1 MNKGFKGIVIT
12 LALVLALTL
21 AVGLS
26 ACNETEYYSVSTEC
40 NVDQSIAQITVSPST
55 NTQGYQ
61 KGEAAYVTVAIAP
74 GSKYEVESVSANGTA
89 LSCGQDGKY
98 NFTVEGNTK
107 ISVQIIQTTDVAL
120 TVSADDEKGSFV
132 VSPVGTVFAPN
143 TTVQITATAKEGYIL
158 KSYTVNGTETH
169 ASADGS
175 LSLTLKVDTQ
185 IVVNFVAHM
194 EENVFATLQGRLK
207 VKGSYFYDAD
217 DDDYDF
223 THNIET
229 VFGDK
234 QISQIESDAETGK
247 VYFESVFGKN
257 NRNITVIQ
265 HTNKNTVVE
274 LTSDELFETYYN
286 PFDLLA
292 ASDFEKVS
300 DTEYVMYNA
309 AKAKEAASALSGWT
323 ESIASFTITV
333 ENGVAT
339 KLHIVTERIQP
350 SSASET
356 YVSTYDLDL
365 SEHGT
370 ASVDTLYTQPYPHT
384 ADHDVLA
391 SALQAASEKAA
402 YTVRHQG
409 HEVGY
414 KEPEGGET
422 RPGYGDTDYKVYV
435 NEQMV
440 YDSYKNEEHGY
451 VALDGY
457 VYPFDYLKS
466 SNQVV
471 LRDPV
476 DVESIAYYQPSLL
489 GFDVALFKKVDE
501 NKYTL
506 HQDSMAQTVAPYFA
520 IGNEQAYY
528 KYAQDLTLI
537 LADGALK
544 QVVFTYKTYGIEE
557 TVTLTFDFNTAFD
570 VKTDLGL
577 DFENASKTSV
587 LDDYIGQYKDNEGNF
602 LTVDKSGFTLNGS
615 KIALTEYHQS
625 TDITA
630 EYFVGTWENKSVTIS
645 KLSKE
650 QISVATDDLSIIY
663 ILDKVDTTTVKI
675 PDEYHGVWK
684 YKDSNYDDTFVFQTY
699 TIKYNGA
706 LMTVISYSESEGII
720 AKLDSYTYN
729 FEVQQVKNGNE
740 TVTALYVLIIDNRSG
755 TALDQFH
762 AFKTTDSAGI
772 EIPADYVG
780 LYMSSDETFKV
791 RITYSDITINGQPF
805 TPTSYSSETGFVG
818 TYGTDTA
825 FVVSFYSV
833 FGKVNKDKLYIS
845 ANGGQVLERTTA
857 FNTKYIGTWATD
869 KDSTYDYTIVI
880 TDTSITVNGKPYP
893 VQFDENYGYVVN
905 FEGDPYTKYILV
917 GYNIYGNFFMT
928 LYDDNDLMVV
938 LFKKISTKVP
948 EEIIGTWEGADGA
961 TKITAVIDKNGKLQ
975 LKIGD
980 AAFVSIRAEYDVEEG
995 QFEFDLNG
1003 TKTFFTYD
1011 AEAKKFNLYQVDG
1024 GYDVDFTLG
1033 ANINAPKNLQHTWT
1047 SEDGTSITINE
1058 HNIIFSLE
1066 GGEPITITKAT
1077 ITDYSSNQHLSY
1089 YVEFYVGERCYTFEY
1104 GTYGDNATL
1113 SFDKDGKTVFKM
1125 LVFVTTTK

>member
-1 MNKGFKGIVIT
+1 MNKGLKGIVIA
-12 LALVLALTL
+12 LVLVLALAL
-21 AVGLS
+21 GLS
-26 ACNETEYYSVSTEC
+26 ACDEPEYYSVSVTS
-40 NVDQSIAQITVSPST
+40 NLPGDQSVQAYASAPKDAK
-55 NTQGYQ
+55 GYQ
-61 KGEAAYVTVAIAP
+61 KGETAYVYALVAP
-74 GSKYEVESVSANGTA
+74 GSKLTVESVTANGTTLTA
-89 LSCGQDGKY
+89 DNEGRY
-98 NFTVEGNTK
+98 PFTVEGNTM
-107 ISVQIIQTTDVAL
+107 INVVFVQSDNVRL
-120 TVSADDEKGSFV
+120 NVSADDEKGSFV

-158 KSYTVNGTETH
+158 KSYTVNGTETR

-217 DDDYDF
+217 NDDYDF

-333 ENGVAT
+333 ENEVAT

-356 YVSTYDLDL
+356 YVSTYDFDL

-391 SALQAASEKAA
+391 SALQAASEKAV

-440 YDSYKNEEHGY
+440 YDSYKDEEHGY

-476 DVESIAYYQPSLL
+476 NVESIAHYQPSFL
-489 GFDVALFKKVDE
+489 GFDVALFKKVGE

-506 HQDSMAQTVAPYFA
+506 HQDSMARLIAPYFA

-528 KYAQDLTLI
+528 AFATDLTLT
-537 LADGALK
+537 LKDGVLD

-557 TVTLTFDFNTAFD
+557 TVTLSFDFDTAFD

-577 DFENASKTSV
+577 DFDNASKTSV
-587 LDDYIGQYKDNEGNF
+587 LDDFIGQYKDNMGNF
-602 LTVDKSGFTLNGS
+602 CDVDKTGFTLNGT
-615 KIALTEYHQS
+615 KIQDLKYYSATED
-625 TDITA
+625 TTA
-630 EYFVGTWENKSVTIS
+630 YFTGLWDNKSVTIS
-645 KLSKE
+645 KLSAK
-650 QISVATDDLSIIY
+650 QLSIVTDNLAI
-663 ILDKVDTTTVKI
+663 IFVLDKVDASIVKI
-675 PDEYHGVWK
+675 PSEFYGVWK
-684 YKDSNYDDTFVFQTY
+684 YKDDNYDDTFIFQTY
-699 TIKYNGA
+699 IAKYNGE
-706 LMTVISYSESEGII
+706 LLNVISYSKNEGLI
-720 AKLDSYTYN
+720 ARKGSFTYN
-729 FEVQQVKNGNE
+729 FEIQQVKDGEE
-740 TVTALYVLIIDNRSG
+740 TITALYVLIIDNESG
-755 TALDQFH
+755 SALDQFH
-762 AFKTTDSAGI
+762 ARKTTESVGV

-780 LYMSSDETFKV
+780 LYMSDDEKYKV
-791 RITYSDITINGQPF
+791 KISYSDITINGEPF
-805 TPTSYSSETGFVG
+805 IPSSYSAADGFIG
-818 TYGTDTA
+818 TYGSDTE
-825 FVVSFYSV
+825 FVVAFNNV
-833 FGKVNKDKLYIS
+833 FGQVDKDKLYIS
-845 ANGGQVLERTTA
+845 ANGGQVLKRTDA
-857 FNTKYIGTWATD
+857 FNTNYIGTWTSD
-869 KDSTYDYTIVI
+869 KNSAYNYTVVI
-880 TDTSITVNGKPYP
+880 TDTSVTINGISYP
-893 VQFDENYGYVVN
+893 VQYDEKYGYKVN
-905 FEGDPYTKYILV
+905 IEGDPYTKFILF
-917 GYNIYGNFFMT
+917 GYNQYGNPYLS
-928 LYDDNDLMVV
+928 LYDDKDLMVV
-938 LFKKISTKVP
+938 LFKKVPTKVP
-948 EEIIGTWEGADGA
+948 EEIIGLWEGMDGTTA
-961 TKITAVIDKNGKLQ
+961 ITAIVDKNGKLQ
-975 LKIGD
+975 IKIGD
-980 AAFVSIRAEYDVEEG
+980 GEFVAINAEYDTAEN
-995 QFEFDLNG
+995 QFEFKLGDKTTFFEYRAD
-1003 TKTFFTYD
+1003 TKT
-1011 AEAKKFNLYQVDG
+1011 FNLYQVE
-1024 GYDVDFTLG
+1024 GYNVDFTKSS
-1033 ANINAPKNLQHTWT
+1033 NFTTPKAMQGTWT
-1047 SEDGTSITINE
+1047 SDKGATVTIEKNK
-1058 HNIIFSLE
+1058 IVVTLE
-1066 GGEPITITKAT
+1066 TGESFTITEAT
-1077 ITDYSSNQHLSY
+1077 VTDENGICHIAFTIGNDEYDI
-1089 YVEFYVGERCYTFEY
+1089 EY
-1104 GTYGDNATL
+1104 GTYGEALGMQNL
-1113 SFDKDGKTVFKM
+1113 
-1125 LVFVTTTK
+1125 TKKKFYMMKKAAV

>member
-61 KGEAAYVTVAIAP
+61 KGETAYVTVAIAP
-74 GSKYEVESVSANGTA
+74 GSKYAVESVSANGTA

-309 AKAKEAASALSGWT
+309 TKAKEAASALSGWT

-356 YVSTYDLDL
+356 YVSTYDFDL

-384 ADHDVLA
+384 ADHDVSL
-391 SALQAASEKAA
+391 
-402 YTVRHQG
+402 RHFKP
-409 HEVGY
+409 HP
-414 KEPEGGET
+414 KRPRT
-422 RPGYGDTDYKVYV
+422 RCATKV
-435 NEQMV
+435 
-440 YDSYKNEEHGY
+440 
-451 VALDGY
+451 
-457 VYPFDYLKS
+457 
-466 SNQVV
+466 
-471 LRDPV
+471 
-476 DVESIAYYQPSLL
+476 
-489 GFDVALFKKVDE
+489 
-501 NKYTL
+501 T
-506 HQDSMAQTVAPYFA
+506 
-520 IGNEQAYY
+520 
-528 KYAQDLTLI
+528 
-537 LADGALK
+537 
-544 QVVFTYKTYGIEE
+544 
-557 TVTLTFDFNTAFD
+557 
-570 VKTDLGL
+570 
-577 DFENASKTSV
+577 
-587 LDDYIGQYKDNEGNF
+587 
-602 LTVDKSGFTLNGS
+602 
-615 KIALTEYHQS
+615 
-625 TDITA
+625 
-630 EYFVGTWENKSVTIS
+630 KSVTKS
-645 KLSKE
+645 PK
-650 QISVATDDLSIIY
+650 A
-663 ILDKVDTTTVKI
+663 
-675 PDEYHGVWK
+675 
-684 YKDSNYDDTFVFQTY
+684 
-699 TIKYNGA
+699 
-706 LMTVISYSESEGII
+706 
-720 AKLDSYTYN
+720 AKLVPATATPTTRCTSTN
-729 FEVQQVKNGNE
+729 KWFTTHIRTKNTATSHL
-740 TVTALYVLIIDNRSG
+740 TVTSILS
-755 TALDQFH
+755 
-762 AFKTTDSAGI
+762 
-772 EIPADYVG
+772 
-780 LYMSSDETFKV
+780 
-791 RITYSDITINGQPF
+791 TISNPQTKSYCA
-805 TPTSYSSETGFVG
+805 TP
-818 TYGTDTA
+818 
-825 FVVSFYSV
+825 
-833 FGKVNKDKLYIS
+833 
-845 ANGGQVLERTTA
+845 
-857 FNTKYIGTWATD
+857 
-869 KDSTYDYTIVI
+869 
-880 TDTSITVNGKPYP
+880 
-893 VQFDENYGYVVN
+893 
-905 FEGDPYTKYILV
+905 
-917 GYNIYGNFFMT
+917 
-928 LYDDNDLMVV
+928 
-938 LFKKISTKVP
+938 
-948 EEIIGTWEGADGA
+948 
-961 TKITAVIDKNGKLQ
+961 
-975 LKIGD
+975 
-980 AAFVSIRAEYDVEEG
+980 
-995 QFEFDLNG
+995 
-1003 TKTFFTYD
+1003 
-1011 AEAKKFNLYQVDG
+1011 
-1024 GYDVDFTLG
+1024 
-1033 ANINAPKNLQHTWT
+1033 
-1047 SEDGTSITINE
+1047 
-1058 HNIIFSLE
+1058 
-1066 GGEPITITKAT
+1066 
-1077 ITDYSSNQHLSY
+1077 
-1089 YVEFYVGERCYTFEY
+1089 
-1104 GTYGDNATL
+1104 
-1113 SFDKDGKTVFKM
+1113 
-1125 LVFVTTTK
+1125 

>member
-1 MNKGFKGIVIT
+1 MNKGLKGIVIA
-12 LALVLALTL
+12 LVLVLALAL
-21 AVGLS
+21 GLS
-26 ACNETEYYSVSTEC
+26 ACDEPEYYSVSVTS
-40 NVDQSIAQITVSPST
+40 NLPGDQSVQAYASAPKDAK
-55 NTQGYQ
+55 GYQ
-61 KGEAAYVTVAIAP
+61 KGETAYVYALVAP
-74 GSKYEVESVSANGTA
+74 GSKLTVESVTANGTTLTA
-89 LSCGQDGKY
+89 DNEGRY
-98 NFTVEGNTK
+98 PFTVEGNTM
-107 ISVQIIQTTDVAL
+107 INVVFVQSDNVRL
-120 TVSADDEKGSFV
+120 NVSADSEKGTYTMNPDGV
-132 VSPVGTVFAPN
+132 LFAPN
-143 TTVQITATAKEGYIL
+143 TDVTITATAKDGYAL
-158 KSYTVNGTETH
+158 KNYVINDVETEPSY
-169 ASADGS
+169 DGS
-175 LSLTLKVDTQ
+175 LSLTLKIDTTVK
-185 IVVNFVAHM
+185 INFVPRM
-194 EENVFATLQGRLK
+194 EDGVFSTLQGRLK

-333 ENGVAT
+333 ENEVAT

-356 YVSTYDLDL
+356 YVSTYDFDL

-391 SALQAASEKAA
+391 SALQAASEKAV

-440 YDSYKNEEHGY
+440 YDSYKDEEHGY

-476 DVESIAYYQPSLL
+476 NVESIAHYQPSFL

-587 LDDYIGQYKDNEGNF
+587 LDDYIGQYKDSFGNF
-602 LTVDKSGFTLNGS
+602 LTVDKSGFNYNGS
-615 KIALTEYHQS
+615 DIAIDQYIAATETEPAYFIGTWNNKVVSIMKFSSKQIL
-625 TDITA
+625 ITSDDYSVNVTLDA
-630 EYFVGTWENKSVTIS
+630 VDTGVVTVDKKFVGVWEINDEKEDLHYKVRVQSHAVWVNDVECELISYTENEGATI
-645 KLSKE
+645 KL
-650 QISVATDDLSIIY
+650 
-663 ILDKVDTTTVKI
+663 
-675 PDEYHGVWK
+675 G
-684 YKDSNYDDTFVFQTY
+684 DDTLYLLNAAEDKDGKFVSAM
-699 TIKYNGA
+699 IKFANNEYVKFT
-706 LMTVISYSESEGII
+706 LLETTES
-720 AKLDSYTYN
+720 
-729 FEVQQVKNGNE
+729 V
-740 TVTALYVLIIDNRSG
+740 
-755 TALDQFH
+755 
-762 AFKTTDSAGI
+762 GI
-772 EIPADYVG
+772 EIPEEYVG
-780 LYMSSDETFKV
+780 LYMTDDETYKV
-791 RITYSDITINGQPF
+791 TITYSTITINGVEF
-805 TPTSYSSETGFVG
+805 IPTSYTAADGFVG
-818 TYGTDTA
+818 TYGSDTSYRVA
-825 FVVSFYSV
+825 FYSV
-833 FGKVNKDKLYIS
+833 SGNVNKDILQIGNGEKLNRVES
-845 ANGGQVLERTTA
+845 LNK
-857 FNTKYIGTWATD
+857 NYIGTWES
-869 KDSTYDYTIVI
+869 DSEITAYHYTVVFTETTLKINDVF
-880 TDTSITVNGKPYP
+880 YP
-893 VQFDENYGYVVN
+893 VKYNQTYGYEVE
-905 FEGDPYTKYILV
+905 FEGDGYTTYILFF
-917 GYNIYGNFFMT
+917 YNKYGNPSMIMYSNSGT
-928 LYDDNDLMVV
+928 TINLY
-938 LFKKISTKVP
+938 KKIPTKVP
-948 EEIIGTWEGADGA
+948 EEIIGTWEGVDGT
-961 TKITAVIDKNGKLQ
+961 TKITAVIDKDGKLQ

-980 AAFVSIRAEYDVEEG
+980 AAFVSIRAEYDVEKG

-1024 GYDVDFTLG
+1024 YDVDFTKLAKIEMPESYFG
-1033 ANINAPKNLQHTWT
+1033 TWVSDDGQTKVIASKGHLSVAIN
-1047 SEDGTSITINE
+1047 
-1058 HNIIFSLE
+1058 
-1066 GGEPITITKAT
+1066 GGELVEATEASYDEFGVYFTIDGVEYSLSSSYGEDNQIFFANS
-1077 ITDYSSNQHLSY
+1077 DYS
-1089 YVEFYVGERCYTFEY
+1089 FRCML
-1104 GTYGDNATL
+1104 TL
-1113 SFDKDGKTVFKM
+1113 QA
-1125 LVFVTTTK
+1125 

>member
-21 AVGLS
+21 VVGLS

-61 KGEAAYVTVAIAP
+61 KGETAYVTVAIAP

-158 KSYTVNGTETH
+158 KSYTVNGTETR

-356 YVSTYDLDL
+356 YVSTYDFDL

-422 RPGYGDTDYKVYV
+422 RPGYGDTDYNVYV

-440 YDSYKNEEHGY
+440 YDSYKDEEHGY

-570 VKTDLGL
+570 VKPTS
-577 DFENASKTSV
+577 ASTLKTQAKPAFS
-587 LDDYIGQYKDNEGNF
+587 
-602 LTVDKSGFTLNGS
+602 
-615 KIALTEYHQS
+615 
-625 TDITA
+625 
-630 EYFVGTWENKSVTIS
+630 TIS
-645 KLSKE
+645 SDNTKTAS
-650 QISVATDDLSIIY
+650 ATSSPLTSQAS
-663 ILDKVDTTTVKI
+663 TTTARTL
-675 PDEYHGVWK
+675 P
-684 YKDSNYDDTFVFQTY
+684 STN
-699 TIKYNGA
+699 
-706 LMTVISYSESEGII
+706 ISRQPKPSPLTS
-720 AKLDSYTYN
+720 
-729 FEVQQVKNGNE
+729 
-740 TVTALYVLIIDNRSG
+740 
-755 TALDQFH
+755 
-762 AFKTTDSAGI
+762 SARG
-772 EIPADYVG
+772 
-780 LYMSSDETFKV
+780 
-791 RITYSDITINGQPF
+791 
-805 TPTSYSSETGFVG
+805 
-818 TYGTDTA
+818 
-825 FVVSFYSV
+825 
-833 FGKVNKDKLYIS
+833 
-845 ANGGQVLERTTA
+845 
-857 FNTKYIGTWATD
+857 
-869 KDSTYDYTIVI
+869 
-880 TDTSITVNGKPYP
+880 
-893 VQFDENYGYVVN
+893 
-905 FEGDPYTKYILV
+905 
-917 GYNIYGNFFMT
+917 
-928 LYDDNDLMVV
+928 
-938 LFKKISTKVP
+938 
-948 EEIIGTWEGADGA
+948 
-961 TKITAVIDKNGKLQ
+961 
-975 LKIGD
+975 
-980 AAFVSIRAEYDVEEG
+980 
-995 QFEFDLNG
+995 
-1003 TKTFFTYD
+1003 
-1011 AEAKKFNLYQVDG
+1011 
-1024 GYDVDFTLG
+1024 
-1033 ANINAPKNLQHTWT
+1033 
-1047 SEDGTSITINE
+1047 
-1058 HNIIFSLE
+1058 
-1066 GGEPITITKAT
+1066 
-1077 ITDYSSNQHLSY
+1077 
-1089 YVEFYVGERCYTFEY
+1089 
-1104 GTYGDNATL
+1104 
-1113 SFDKDGKTVFKM
+1113 
-1125 LVFVTTTK
+1125 TTKSSA